1 MLNTRETTMDKTTVL
16 ALCSLQSIVERQTL
30 ITVNKYNISVGHQW
44 FVEKY
49 NIEEDK
55 GIESAGE
62 WGYFRYVSQGML
74 L

>member
-1 MLNTRETTMDKTTVL
+1 M
-16 ALCSLQSIVERQTL
+16 ERQTL
-30 ITVNKYNISVGHQW
+30 ITVNKYNVSGGHQW

-49 NIEEDK
+49 NIKKDK